1 MLQLYGAA
9 VAGCVFALSAFYI
22 EWRNRVSAKAGRGK
36 SQVQH
41 LHDSGGDV
49 ADDPAA
55 SAAGRDFGHRRGS
68 AAGRSGGFAAERGS
82 TRAAEADL
90 SPHRRV
96 QSRAAETAEVIMQ
109 TSGGRTDTF
118 VARDAVHVRRAG
130 EPTYLC
136 PARLVPGVGS
146 HSLVAQS
153 LSAGRKP
160 ARSGSLA
167 GAAYSRAA

>member
-36 SQVQH
+36 SQGQH
-41 LHDSGGDV
+41 LHDAGGDV

-68 AAGRSGGFAAERGS
+68 AAGRSGGFAAERVS

-90 SPHRRV
+90 SPHRRL

-109 TSGGRTDTF
+109 TSGRRTDPS
-118 VARDAVHVRRAG
+118 VARDAEPGRRAS
-130 EPTYLC
+130 ELC
-136 PARLVPGVGS
+136 SGRLVPGGGS
-146 HSLVAQS
+146 QSLVAQR